1 MKERNWSA
9 RLQRFLRGSGGT
21 PTLTYSLLGV
31 TAEGQT
37 NKTNTRTCAACLV
50 LSRYQRESRSFV
62 PNCWMSRHVSSG
74 GVLRCARRHRRVK
87 VTLVQRLER
96 RAGQCLHYP
105 ATRRLWKLVGCEAG
119 LRLASWE
126 AAVAGNGEVNKLLN
140 SSRHFFFFL
149 NQSKYLPGGRPW
161 SCFDALFKT
170 VFAQITQCCL
180 TDLKDISA
188 GARSWSVCAVNVCRT
203 WFAALTVRVLFHQPV
218 KPSALWNHAVPLVF
232 NKVATKL
239 SQ

>member
-1 MKERNWSA
+1 M
-9 RLQRFLRGSGGT
+9 
-21 PTLTYSLLGV
+21 

-140 SSRHFFFFL
+140 SSRHFFFFFFKPK
-149 NQSKYLPGGRPW
+149 QIPPW
-161 SCFDALFKT
+161 
-170 VFAQITQCCL
+170 
-180 TDLKDISA
+180 
-188 GARSWSVCAVNVCRT
+188 GPAVE
-203 WFAALTVRVLFHQPV
+203 LL
-218 KPSALWNHAVPLVF
+218 
-232 NKVATKL
+232 
-239 SQ
+239 